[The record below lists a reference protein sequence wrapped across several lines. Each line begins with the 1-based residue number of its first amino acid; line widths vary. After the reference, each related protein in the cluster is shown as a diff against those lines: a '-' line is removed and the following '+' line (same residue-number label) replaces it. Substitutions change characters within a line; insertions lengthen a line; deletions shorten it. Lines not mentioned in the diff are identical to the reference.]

1 MLVRLF
7 VAHIRQLQRIFD
19 VVVLGLQYV
28 RVFTQVLPRDTFA
41 NIILQT
47 CLHERYALQG
57 ELYGLRD
64 LEKTFFEV
72 VSQVSM

>member
-7 VAHIRQLQRIFD
+7 VAHIRQLQRILD
-19 VVVLGLQYV
+19 AVVLSLQYV
-28 RVFTQVLPRDTFA
+28 RVFAQLLPRDTFA

-47 CLHERYALQG
+47 CLHERDTFQG
-57 ELYGLRD
+57 ELDGLWD
-64 LEKTFFEV
+64 LKKTLFEV

>member
-1 MLVRLF
+1 MLMRLF
-7 VAHIRQLQRIFD
+7 VAHIRQLQRIED

-28 RVFTQVLPRDTFA
+28 RVFAQILPRDTFF

-47 CLHERYALQG
+47 CLHERYTLQG